1 MTQMQFI
8 LYFYGFPALCGLIL
22 SGSLWKLKK
31 SYIVA
36 IAMIVIAVIWYFV
49 LSNINTH
56 GSEGPGLLLLL
67 YSSFTFV
74 PLISFFASAL
84 KRITSLYSSSLSL
97 LRICSGTS

>member
-74 PLISFFASAL
+74 FSIFELIKFVIRKIKVRS
-84 KRITSLYSSSLSL
+84 
-97 LRICSGTS
+97 